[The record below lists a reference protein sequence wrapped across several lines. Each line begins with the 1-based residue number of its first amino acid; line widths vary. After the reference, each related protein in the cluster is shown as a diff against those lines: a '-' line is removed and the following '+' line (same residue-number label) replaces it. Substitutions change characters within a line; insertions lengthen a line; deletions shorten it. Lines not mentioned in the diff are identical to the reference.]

1 MRMGKYSKYCKKLN
15 DECDWLAR
23 NFLSETHT
31 DISIKWIDHDYYFKD
46 DEKQRDI
53 YWVKLT
59 KATTKGSE
67 AYSFKFGQSLAN
79 SSPRPF
85 ERKKPTEYDILA
97 CLTATD
103 PGSHEE
109 FCWGYGYDKDS
120 ISGLEIYE
128 RVYNE
133 FKNLQ
138 RLYNEAELAMLAEIV

>member
-1 MRMGKYSKYCKKLN
+1 MGKYSKYCKKLN

-120 ISGLEIYE
+120 ISGLETYK
-128 RVYNE
+128 RVCDE

>member
-1 MRMGKYSKYCKKLN
+1 MGKYSKYCKKLN

>member
-1 MRMGKYSKYCKKLN
+1 MGEYSEYCKRLN

-79 SSPRPF
+79 SSPHPFQRKRP
-85 ERKKPTEYDILA
+85 KEYDILA

-103 PGSHEE
+103 PGRHEE
-109 FCWGYGYDKDS
+109 FCWNYGYDEDS
-120 ISGLEIYE
+120 IHGLELYE
-128 RVYNE
+128 RVYDE
-133 FKNLQ
+133 FKNLS
-138 RLYNEAELAMLAEIV
+138 RLYSSEELAMLDEIR